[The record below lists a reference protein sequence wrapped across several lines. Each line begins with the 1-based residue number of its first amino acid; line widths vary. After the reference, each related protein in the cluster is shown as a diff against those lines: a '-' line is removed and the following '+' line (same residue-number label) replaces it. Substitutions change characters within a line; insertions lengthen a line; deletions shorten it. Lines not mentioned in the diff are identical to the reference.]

1 MEATLEEIE
10 FLALSPNRVEVL
22 ECLADGRQ
30 TRSDLAEVTG
40 ASQATLGRILG
51 DFEDREWVTR
61 ADGAYVATATGRL
74 VADGFRDL
82 LDVMA
87 AERELRDV
95 VAYLPT
101 DALDF
106 DLRKLADANVVTP
119 TETRPN
125 APIQRLLTLVREAES
140 VTAFSHAL
148 NDQILGVVTDR
159 LDDQEFEA
167 VLTRDAV
174 DSLTEDERLRTRL
187 RTVLDSASAGVRVAD
202 EEIPLAVTI
211 ADDVVNILVRDDR
224 GVVQASLDTAD
235 PAVREWAE
243 RRYEHYRVQSTPLSS
258 V

>member
-61 ADGAYVATATGRL
+61 ADGAYAATATGRL

>member
-258 V
+258 A